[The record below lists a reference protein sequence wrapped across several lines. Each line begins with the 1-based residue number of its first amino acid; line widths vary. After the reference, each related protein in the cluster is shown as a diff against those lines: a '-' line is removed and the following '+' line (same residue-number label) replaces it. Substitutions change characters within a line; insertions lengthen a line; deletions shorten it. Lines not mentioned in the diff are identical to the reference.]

1 MIKKQNR
8 CENVIHL
15 WFQGR
20 KYKNGFEIYYASIS
34 DIHLFVHVR

>member
-1 MIKKQNR
+1 MVKKQIR

-20 KYKNGFEIYYASIS
+20 KYNGFEIYYASIS